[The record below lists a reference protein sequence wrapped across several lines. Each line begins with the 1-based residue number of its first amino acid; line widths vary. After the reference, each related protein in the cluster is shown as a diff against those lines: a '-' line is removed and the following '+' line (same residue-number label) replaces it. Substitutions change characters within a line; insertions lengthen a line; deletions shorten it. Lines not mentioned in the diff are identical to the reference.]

1 MARRV
6 RPAIEVRRVR
16 NGRGLV
22 STRRFLPGDAVCTF
36 RGSLVH
42 ASRLWSW
49 WERDARRAANCI
61 RFDADRYLDPGEGLG
76 AFANHSCRPNA
87 MLVVRRASLQVRAI
101 RVIRPGDE
109 VTHDYSTFLGADD
122 CWSMRCN
129 CGERACRGTVRRF
142 DRLPG
147 ALLRTYVGLG
157 AIPAGVLETAV
168 EHDR

>member
-1 MARRV
+1 MAL
-6 RPAIEVRRVR
+6 E
-16 NGRGLV
+16 
-22 STRRFLPGDAVCTF
+22 RF
-36 RGSLVH
+36 
-42 ASRLWSW
+42 
-49 WERDARRAANCI
+49 ERDAVILDLRGRIVSAATVWSIWDRDPRRAANCI
-61 RFDADRYLDPGEGLG
+61 RFDADHYLDPGEGLG

-147 ALLRTYVGLG
+147 VLLRRYMGLG
-157 AIPAGVLETAV
+157 AIPAGVLKTAYGSIQ
-168 EHDR
+168 